1 MIFAKVKDGIVVEC
15 IVADQDFIN
24 NFIDNTPGTWLET
37 REDGSIRKN
46 YAGIGYT
53 YDAQND
59 AFIAPKPFNSW
70 VLNNKT
76 FEWEAPVAI
85 PDDEKHYTWNEE
97 TKSWDKR
104 SGE

>member
-15 IVADQDFIN
+15 IVADKDFIN

-97 TKSWDKR
+97 SKSWDKR
-104 SGE
+104 GGE

>member
-76 FEWEAPVAI
+76 FQWEAPVAI

>member
-1 MIFAKVKDGIVVEC
+1 MIFVKVKDGIVVEC

>member
-15 IVADQDFIN
+15 IVANQDFIN

-46 YAGIGYT
+46 YAGIGDT

-76 FEWEAPVAI
+76 FQWEAPVAI
-85 PDDEKHYTWNEE
+85 PDDKKHYTWNEE